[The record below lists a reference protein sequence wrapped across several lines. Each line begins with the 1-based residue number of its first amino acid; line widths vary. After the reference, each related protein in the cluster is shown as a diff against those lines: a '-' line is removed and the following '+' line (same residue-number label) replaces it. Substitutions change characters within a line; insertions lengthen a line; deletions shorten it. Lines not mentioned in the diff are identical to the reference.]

1 MSVEKINMH
10 QIDKGQLRK
19 LALSNRDNTDEAYR
33 KASGEQI
40 AKNLLAQPGLNAA
53 KVLMCYRSFR
63 TEVPTE
69 KLIAELEAMGKTLC
83 YPVCGKNGIMQAWH
97 PLSKAA
103 WKTGRMG
110 IAEPDTENS
119 RLIEPEDIDLVICP
133 MVAFDASRQRMGYGG
148 GYYDRFLPRC
158 TKARRIGIA
167 FEVQRMEALV
177 TDEHD
182 CLMDLIITEEKIY

>member
-1 MSVEKINMH
+1 MH

-40 AKNLLAQPGLNAA
+40 AESLLAHPGIKAA

-63 TEVPTE
+63 SEVPTE

-83 YPVCGKNGIMQAWH
+83 FPVCGKNGIMQAWH
-97 PLSKAA
+97 PLNEAA
-103 WKTGRMG
+103 WKNGMMG

-119 RLIEPEDIDLVICP
+119 RLIEPEDMDLVICP
-133 MVAFDASRQRMGYGG
+133 MVAFDSDKGRMGYGG
-148 GYYDRFLPRC
+148 GYYDRYIPRC
-158 TKARRIGIA
+158 KNAACIGIA
-167 FEVQRMEALV
+167 FEGQKMDAVP
-177 TDEHD
+177 TDPHD
-182 CLMDLIITEEKIY
+182 RKMDMIITEKTCF